1 MNSRRLILKLGALGL
16 GVVSACSFTVPSED
30 EVFGGSKGGDSSA
43 AGKSTTNT
51 AGSGGSGAV
60 GNTEAG
66 TGGAVSPGG
75 GSSSMAGTPETPGPA
90 GAGGEGGM
98 DSGGA
103 GGEPPVKPKGEL
115 INPSFE
121 DGLVGWTVDPPT
133 PAVFAQWGGKDA
145 ANVRAVDGNWV
156 LSTWDMSNAYTAR
169 IYQVIEGLE
178 DGTYKLTAQVSNKAG
193 LKRGELYAKNCG
205 GTDPAPAT
213 LPGAITFFEVSLTD
227 IEVVGGKCE
236 IGLDIDASAADW
248 VNADLF
254 TFTKVPP

>member
-51 AGSGGSGAV
+51 AGSGGSGAA

-66 TGGAVSPGG
+66 AGGAVSPGG
-75 GSSSMAGTPETPGPA
+75 SSSGMAGTPATPGAA
-90 GAGGEGGM
+90 GAGGEGGV

-103 GGEPPVKPKGEL
+103 GGEPSVKPKGEL

-121 DGLVGWTVDPPT
+121 DGLVGWTIDPPT

-156 LSTWDMSNAYTAR
+156 LSTWDMANPYTAR

-254 TFTKVPP
+254 TFSKVPP